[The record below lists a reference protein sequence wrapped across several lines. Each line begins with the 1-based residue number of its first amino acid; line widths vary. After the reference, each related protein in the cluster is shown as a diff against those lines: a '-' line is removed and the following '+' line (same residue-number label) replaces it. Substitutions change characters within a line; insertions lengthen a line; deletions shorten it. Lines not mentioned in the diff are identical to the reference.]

1 MQNMTNSHSVKTV
14 MATHKNRLKIIR
26 SDEELE
32 QALDRMLVLMRLNPS
47 LGSPESDEMEVLGV
61 LIERYEDEHYP
72 MDDADPIEVI
82 KFMMDQQNLK
92 KKDLIPYIGSAS
104 KVTEVLNGTRNL
116 SLSMIRRLSEGLGI
130 PASTLIQ
137 PTVKKRA

>member
-1 MQNMTNSHSVKTV
+1 MQNMTNKRSVKAAKDTP
-14 MATHKNRLKIIR
+14 KNYLKIIR

-32 QALDRMLVLMRLNPS
+32 QALDRLLVLMRLHPPM
-47 LGSPESDEMEVLGV
+47 GSPESDELEVLGV

-72 MDDADPIEVI
+72 MDDPDPIEVI
-82 KFMMDQQNLK
+82 KFRMDQQNLK

-104 KVTEVLNGTRNL
+104 KVTEVLNGKRNL